1 MTSAE
6 TSTFFN
12 IILGTFLF
20 NSLGHFFIT
29 AALSMQHAPLIY
41 SSMFALGH
49 GILFIA
55 LVLVKSCLDDK
66 NNKVSNVIESGKI

>member
-6 TSTFFN
+6 ASTFFN

-20 NSLGHFFIT
+20 NSLGHFFT
-29 AALSMQHAPLIY
+29 SAALSMQHAPLIY
-41 SSMFALGH
+41 SSIFALSH

-55 LVLVKSCLDDK
+55 LILVKSCVDDK
-66 NNKVSNVIESGKI
+66 NNKVSNVKESGKI